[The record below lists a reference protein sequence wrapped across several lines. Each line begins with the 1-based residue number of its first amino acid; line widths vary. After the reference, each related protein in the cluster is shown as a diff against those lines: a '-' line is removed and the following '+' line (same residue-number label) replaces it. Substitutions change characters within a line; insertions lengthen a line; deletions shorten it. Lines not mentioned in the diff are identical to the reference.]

1 MSARGP
7 WPVQVTDVARLS
19 PSLLR
24 VELAGENGVLA
35 GFADDRAG
43 AHLKIFLPQPG
54 EATPALPEFT
64 PDGPRWPQSRARAI
78 TRTYSARYFDKH
90 RQRLYVDFVL
100 HGDDGPASAWARRAR
115 VGDTIGVAGP
125 GGPSPMLA
133 PVDRVLL
140 AGDITALPAIAAL
153 LESLP
158 AHVCGHAI
166 VQLPDDADRP
176 VLDYAASIT
185 IDWLQAPHVDHGDT
199 PMVRALKA
207 LEPPTEPVAAWV
219 AGENASI
226 LAMRAH
232 LRDVWGLTRQQIYA
246 VPYWKA
252 RANEEAYHAER
263 HRVMDNFDS

>member
-7 WPVQVTDVARLS
+7 WPLQVTDVARLS
-19 PSLLR
+19 PRLLR
-24 VELAGENGVLA
+24 VELAGEDGVLA
-35 GFADDRAG
+35 GFAGDRAG
-43 AHLKIFLPQPG
+43 AHIKIFLPQPG
-54 EATPALPEFT
+54 ETAPALPEFT
-64 PDGPRWPQSRARAI
+64 PSGPRWPQSRPRAI
-78 TRTYSARYFDKH
+78 TRTYSVRYFDTQ

-158 AHVCGHAI
+158 AQVSGHAI
-166 VQLPDDADRP
+166 VQLPADADRP
-176 VLDYAASIT
+176 ELDYAASVT
-185 IDWLQAPHVDHGDT
+185 IDWLRAPHVDHADT
-199 PMVRALKA
+199 PLVHALKA
-207 LEPPTEPVAAWV
+207 LTPPAESVAAWV
-219 AGENASI
+219 AGENASV

-232 LRDVWGLTRQQIYA
+232 LRDVWQLPRRQIYA

-252 RANEEAYHAER
+252 RASEEAYHAER

>member
-24 VELAGENGVLA
+24 VELAGEDGVLS
-35 GFADDRAG
+35 GFAGDHAG
-43 AHLKIFLPQPG
+43 AHIKIFLPGPG
-54 EATPALPEFT
+54 ETAPALPELT
-64 PDGPRWPQSRARAI
+64 PDGPRWPQSRPV
-78 TRTYSARYFDKH
+78 TRTYSVRYFDAS

-100 HGDDGPASAWARRAR
+100 HGDDGPASAWALRAR

-133 PVDRVLL
+133 PAQRVLL

-158 AHVCGHAI
+158 AHVSGHAI
-166 VQLPDDADRP
+166 VQLPADADRP
-176 VLDYAASIT
+176 ELDYAASVT
-185 IDWLQAPHVDHGDT
+185 IDWLRAPHVDHADT
-199 PMVRALKA
+199 PMVQALKA
-207 LEPPTEPVAAWV
+207 LAPPSEPVAAWV
-219 AGENASI
+219 AGENASV

-232 LRDVWGLTRQQIYA
+232 LRDVWGLARQQIYA

-252 RANEEAYHAER
+252 RASEEAYHAER